1 MLIKKTTQADFDSQQ
16 QARAMRGFASTLA
29 SKICAITRGNLN
41 IPMIQ
46 AGEIS
51 VASHPAKEYIE
62 KISPSIKY
70 KIGAQ
75 FDESSF
81 IAIGIDNNF
90 VTKSSYY
97 WAGGRL
103 DAPITTASSNL
114 TGCESAFL
122 KSFIDLIQPMIQEE
136 VNNCAYSSVEIS
148 AFDDNGIAFK
158 NEQRV
163 QINTVN
169 CAFKDEVVSIS
180 IITSD
185 GVLNYCNLNHAGEAE
200 VKLKDIRNL
209 TELKTEL
216 DACFEPFQLTM
227 GDIMNLEVGQSFVI
241 NDNVVSLINPLDKSI
256 IKKGILGSDD
266 QNNQLVK
273 II

>member
-29 SKICAITRGNLN
+29 SKICAITRGNLS

-51 VASHPAKEYIE
+51 VASHAAKEYIE

-70 KIGAQ
+70 KIGVQ

-81 IAIGIDNNF
+81 IAIGIDSNF
-90 VTKSSYY
+90 VSKSSYY

-103 DAPITTASSNL
+103 DAPVKTINSNL
-114 TGCESAFL
+114 TGCEAAFL
-122 KSFIDLIQPMIQEE
+122 KSFIELIQPMIQEE
-136 VNNCAYSSVEIS
+136 LNNCAYVKVEIS

-169 CAFKDEVVSIS
+169 CAFKDEEVSLS

-185 GVLNYCNLNHAGEAE
+185 GVLNYCNLKNAGETE
-200 VKLKDIRNL
+200 IKLKDTRNL
-209 TELKTEL
+209 LELNTELE
-216 DACFEPFQLTM
+216 ACFEPFQLTM
-227 GDIMNLEVGQSFVI
+227 GDILNLEVGQSFI
-241 NDNVVSLINPLDKSI
+241 MNDNAVSLINPLDKSV
-256 IKKGILGSDD
+256 IKKGILGSGD